1 MTRVRLAPPIRGGA
15 NPPAAAWHAKRR
27 TKGDDVGPSDTVNVN
42 GAHPREKL
50 EKVVI
55 RFAGDSG
62 DGMQLTGDRFT
73 SEAALFGNDLATQPN
88 YPAEIRAPQGTL
100 PGVSSFQIQIADY
113 DILTAGDRPD
123 VLVAMNP
130 AALKANIG
138 DLPRGGLVIANSDE
152 FSKRNL
158 AKVGYEAN
166 PLEDGSL
173 DDYVVQAV
181 AMTTLTLGAVE
192 EIGATKK
199 DGQRAKNM
207 FALGLLSWMYGRPI
221 ETSENFIREKFARKP
236 DVAEANV
243 LALKAGWNYGE
254 TTEAFGTT
262 YEVSPAKLRSGE
274 YRQISGNTALAYG
287 LVAAG
292 QLANLQVMLGSYPIT
307 PASDI
312 LHELSKHK
320 NFNVLTFQAEDE
332 IAGIGSAIGASYG
345 GALGVTTTSGP
356 GISLKSEAI
365 GLAVMTELPLLIV
378 DVQRGGPST
387 GLPTKTEQADLLQ
400 AMFGRNGESPVA
412 VLAPR
417 SPSDCFDIAVEAARI
432 AIKYHTP
439 VILLSDGA
447 IANGSEPWRIPDI
460 STYAAIEHTFVG
472 EGEPFAPYARDPQTL
487 ARQFAVPGTPGLE
500 HRIGGLESA
509 NGSGNI
515 SYEPANHD
523 LMVRLR
529 QEKIAGI
536 EVPDLEVDDPTG
548 DAELLLLGWGS
559 SYGPIGEA
567 CRRAR
572 RNGIKVAHAQL
583 RHLNPFPANLGE
595 VLARYPKIVLPEM
608 NLGQLALLLRGKFL
622 VDVQSVSKVEGM
634 AFLADEL
641 EGIIDAALDGTLA
654 EKESDKAK
662 FARLAAATIG
672 ADA

>member
-1 MTRVRLAPPIRGGA
+1 MGPNGNGA
-15 NPPAAAWHAKRR
+15 NPESTVTAAR
-27 TKGDDVGPSDTVNVN
+27 DDGNAT
-42 GAHPREKL
+42 AARQRL

-73 SEAALFGNDLATQPN
+73 TEAALFGNDLATQPN

-130 AALKANIG
+130 AALKANVG
-138 DLPRGGLVIANSDE
+138 DLPRGGLIIANSDE
-152 FSKRNL
+152 FTKRNL
-158 AKVGYEAN
+158 SKVGYEAN
-166 PLEDGSL
+166 PLETDDL

-181 AMTTLTLGAVE
+181 PMTTLTLGAVE
-192 EIGATKK
+192 EIGASKK

-207 FALGLLSWMYGRPI
+207 FALGLLSWMYGR
-221 ETSENFIREKFARKP
+221 ELEHSERFIREKFARKA
-236 DVAEANV
+236 DIAEANV

-262 YEVSPAKLRSGE
+262 YEVAPAKLPSGE

-287 LVAAG
+287 IVAAA
-292 QLANLQVMLGSYPIT
+292 QLADTQVVLGTYPIT

-332 IAGIGSAIGASYG
+332 IAGIGAALGASYG
-345 GALGVTTTSGP
+345 GALGVTSTSGP
-356 GISLKSEAI
+356 GIALKAETI
-365 GLAVMTELPLLIV
+365 GLGVMTELPLVVI

-400 AMFGRNGESPVA
+400 ALYGRNGESPVA

-417 SPSDCFDIAVEAARI
+417 SPSDCFQIALEAARI
-432 AIKYHTP
+432 ALTYRTP

-447 IANGSEPWRIPDI
+447 IANGSEPWQIPDV
-460 STYAAIEHTFVG
+460 SSFGPIEHTFADPA
-472 EGEPFAPYARDPQTL
+472 EDFAPYARDPETL
-487 ARQFAVPGTPGLE
+487 ARQFAVPGTAGLE
-500 HRIGGLESA
+500 HRIGGLEKA

-515 SYEPANHD
+515 SYEPKNHD

-529 QEKIAGI
+529 QAKIDGI
-536 EVPDLEVDDPTG
+536 TVPDLEVDDPTG
-548 DAELLLLGWGS
+548 DAELLMIGWGS

-572 RNGIKVAHAQL
+572 RKGIKVAQTHL
-583 RHLNPFPANLGE
+583 RHLNPFPANLAE
-595 VLARYPKIVLPEM
+595 VLRRYPTVVAPEM
-608 NLGQLALLLRGKFL
+608 NMGQLALLLRGKYL
-622 VDVQSVSKVEGM
+622 VDVQSVTKVEGM
-634 AFLADEL
+634 AFLADEV
-641 EGIIDAALDGTLA
+641 EAIIDSAVEGTLA
-654 EKESDKAK
+654 DNENEKAT
-662 FARLAAATIG
+662 FARLAAATVGAGTG
-672 ADA
+672 ADV